1 MVPEDVC
8 RDDGNAALLHRRE
21 RLRPFVTRHA
31 GIVHLAHD
39 GHERPAIQP
48 EALRRNIQAVAVR
61 RDVRALRDDPLPVTR
76 CLSRQP
82 HANAVDDDAGIDGRD
97 RRRLRA
103 GRNRHVNTYE
113 VVLDGDGADRI
124 LLADVAVAARHLDV
138 FRLAVVERHFH
149 AEFEPWP
156 KRKVRKKL
164 KNK

>member
-8 RDDGNAALLHRRE
+8 RDDGNASRLHRRK
-21 RLRPFVTRHA
+21 RLRPFVARHA

-39 GHERPAIQP
+39 WDERPTVQS
-48 EALRRNIQAVAVR
+48 EALRRDIQSVSVR
-61 RDVRALRDDPLPVTR
+61 RDVRTLRDDPLPGTR

-113 VVLDGDGADRI
+113 VVLHGHGADGI
-124 LLADVAVAARHLDV
+124 LLADVGVAALHLDV